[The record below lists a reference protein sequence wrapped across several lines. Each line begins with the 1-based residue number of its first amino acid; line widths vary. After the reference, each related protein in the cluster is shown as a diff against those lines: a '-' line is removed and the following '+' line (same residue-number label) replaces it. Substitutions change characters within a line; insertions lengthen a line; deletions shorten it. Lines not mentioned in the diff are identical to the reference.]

1 MPPPPGAGVP
11 RGTPVEEPP
20 EALREAARATFG
32 DRLPL
37 AQRYVD
43 LLATTAVERGL
54 VGPRE
59 AGRLWE
65 RHVLNCAPVA
75 ALCPQGEEVVD
86 VGSGAGLPGLVL
98 AVARPDLRVVLLEP
112 LLRRVVWL
120 TEVVEEL
127 GLDVRVVRAR
137 AEDSGLRT
145 GTAVAR
151 AVAPLERL
159 AALCLPLLRPGGQ
172 LLALKGASAAE
183 ELAAA
188 VPALR
193 RAGADRWEVLT
204 LPAGEAGS
212 PTSPG
217 STVVRVTVRR

>member
-1 MPPPPGAGVP
+1 VEPPPEG
-11 RGTPVEEPP
+11 
-20 EALREAARATFG
+20 LLEAARATFG
-32 DRLPL
+32 ERLPL

-43 LLATTAVERGL
+43 LLATSAVERGL

-75 ALCPQGEEVVD
+75 ALCPPDGDVVD

-98 AVARPDLRVVLLEP
+98 AVARPDLRVTLLEP

-127 GLDVRVVRAR
+127 GLDARVVRAR

-145 GTAVAR
+145 GTVVAR

-172 LLALKGASAAE
+172 LLALKGASAPE

-204 LPAGEAGS
+204 LPAAGS
-212 PTSPG
+212 GPATSPG

>member
-1 MPPPPGAGVP
+1 M
-11 RGTPVEEPP
+11 RG
-20 EALREAARATFG
+20 TFG
-32 DRLPL
+32 DRVDL

-43 LLATTAVERGL
+43 LLATTATSRGL

-59 AGRLWE
+59 VGRLWE
-65 RHVLNCAPVA
+65 RHVLNCAPLA
-75 ALCPQGEEVVD
+75 GLCPPGEEVVD

-98 AVARPDLRVVLLEP
+98 AIARPDLRVTLLEP

-120 TEVVEEL
+120 TEVVDEL

-145 GTAVAR
+145 STAVAR

-159 AALCLPLLRPGGQ
+159 GALCLPLLRPGGQ
-172 LLALKGASAAE
+172 LLALKGASAAQ
-183 ELAAA
+183 ELDAA

-193 RAGADRWEVLT
+193 RAGAGSWEVLE
-204 LPAGEAGS
+204 LPGVEGGTS
-212 PTSPG
+212 TSPG
-217 STVVRVTVRR
+217 ATVVRVTVRRPAATARDRRKDQVPR